1 MQRLLESIDRGA
13 NSRGSVRLNKRVFGG
28 SLRFGSHED
37 IEITTK
43 AQENKTRWLLLE
55 KAVLCLT
62 SESLSRFRF
71 LRKAVNYGETEKT
84 E

>member
-1 MQRLLESIDRGA
+1 MGIEVYLAVRIRNSRNTWSIQMQRLLESIDRGV

-43 AQENKTRWLLLE
+43 AQENKTRWLL
-55 KAVLCLT
+55 
-62 SESLSRFRF
+62 S
-71 LRKAVNYGETEKT
+71 
-84 E
+84 

>member
-13 NSRGSVRLNKRVFGG
+13 NSRGSVRLNKKVFGG

-43 AQENKTRWLLLE
+43 AQENKTRWLL
-55 KAVLCLT
+55 
-62 SESLSRFRF
+62 S
-71 LRKAVNYGETEKT
+71 
-84 E
+84 